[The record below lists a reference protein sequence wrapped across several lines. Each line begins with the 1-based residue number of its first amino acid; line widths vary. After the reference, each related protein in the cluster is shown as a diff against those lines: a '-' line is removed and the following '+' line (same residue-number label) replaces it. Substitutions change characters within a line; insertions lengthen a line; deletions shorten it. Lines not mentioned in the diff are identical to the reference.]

1 MRRLSPVRESD
12 LKHLPS
18 GPYLI
23 IDDNSEA
30 GLYIQRSLKA
40 EGLQARLLILEEG
53 HSAPILEEDITRF
66 STIKQLDSLLD
77 QFEYQTVIH
86 LAGSG
91 ITEGLLSQSS
101 EKLAQLL
108 DTHIYSAF
116 RVAQGLIKSK
126 VSDKKY
132 FQVTAR
138 GGHFGLERH
147 EKVWEAQAGLGGFL
161 RCFAKEHPEIKCRS
175 LDFEPYND
183 EVSAEDRAGHLLL
196 ELRQDHGFEEVG
208 YKEDERWTQVPV
220 LEHPNPP
227 LEEDSSTDLEL
238 KPNDVVVVTG
248 GARGITATMVRELGS
263 KLPLKFALLGRSPL
277 EVPEL
282 KDFDLTPGLNQNELK
297 TQIFTAMRSKGI
309 KVTPRDVERL
319 ANKKA
324 AIDEIQ
330 EQLRALRDNGCKA
343 TYYSVDVQDVE
354 ALKDVFKQV
363 TQDLGPIRGLIHGA
377 GVLRDKFIA
386 DKTQEQFQQVLSTK
400 VLGLARLFESLDHE
414 QLRLVVM
421 FSSVAGKF
429 GNVGQSDYAVA
440 NEILSQ
446 FCLQN
451 PLSNCRF
458 LAIDWGALAGGMVTP
473 ELARKFEAEGVVLIP
488 PSVGADFFTHEIL
501 HGTPQTREIILGGKH
516 GLELSQGEDDS
527 LKPPMRVMLSLDP
540 QEEPILKDHVLKD
553 PVLPMAMSLE
563 FLAQAASDM
572 FPNLS
577 LTSINDLKVHHGLSF
592 PDGPGELHLE
602 CEDISLS
609 DVEGRAVLI
618 KAYEIS
624 KDKKILSY
632 EAVVRLGLSHAT
644 PEDPPSG
651 LDKDR
656 LKIGLDEAYDRYLF
670 HGPSLQCVRSIEGI
684 SSNGL
689 VATIK
694 TSVPKDLV
702 IDSPYSEWLTD
713 PRVLDGM
720 AQLGLI
726 WLGETQGCIG
736 IPQELKEYVQLQPF
750 DGSEV
755 RCYLKIDELNKAA
768 FSTSVDFWF
777 TNDDEDVLAYGR
789 GWKAIFNE
797 SFNAFT
803 TAGKRQG
810 KG

>member
-1 MRRLSPVRESD
+1 MSPVREED
-12 LKHLPS
+12 LKTLPS

-23 IDDNSEA
+23 LDDCSEA
-30 GLYIQRSLKA
+30 GLFVQRSLKA
-40 EGLQARLLILEEG
+40 EGLVAKLLIVESG
-53 HSAPILEEDITRF
+53 HEVPSVDQDITRF
-66 STIKQLDSLLD
+66 SSIEQLDGILENSN
-77 QFEYQTVIH
+77 YQTVIH

-91 ITEGLLSQSS
+91 LTDGLLSQSS
-101 EKLAQLL
+101 ERLAELL
-108 DTHIYSAF
+108 DTHIFSAF
-116 RVAQGLIKSK
+116 RVAQSLIKSTASNK
-126 VSDKKY
+126 NF

-138 GGHFGLERH
+138 GGHFGLEKH
-147 EKVWEAQAGLGGFL
+147 EKVWEAQSGLGGFL
-161 RCFAKEHPEIKCRS
+161 RCFAKEHPEIHCRI
-175 LDFEPYND
+175 LDFEPYSED
-183 EVSAEDRAGHLLL
+183 VSAEDRAGQLLL
-196 ELRQDHGFEEVG
+196 ELQQNHGFEEVG
-208 YKEDERWTQVPV
+208 YKLDERWTQVPV
-220 LEHPNPP
+220 LEHPNQP
-227 LEEDSSTDLEL
+227 LQQDSVTDLQL

-248 GARGITATMVRELGS
+248 GARGITATMVRDLGS
-263 KLPLKFALLGRSPL
+263 KLPLKFVLLGRSPL

-282 KDFDLTPGLNQNELK
+282 KDFDFAPGLTTNELK
-297 TQIFTAMRSKGI
+297 TKIFAALKASGA
-309 KVTPRDVERL
+309 KVTPREVERL

-324 AIDEIQ
+324 AVDEIQ
-330 EQLRALRDNGCKA
+330 EQIKALTNCGCQAK
-343 TYYSVDVQDVE
+343 YYSVDVQDV
-354 ALKDVFKQV
+354 ASLKTVFSEV
-363 TQDLGPIRGLIHGA
+363 TNELGPIRGLIHGA
-377 GVLRDKFIA
+377 GVLRDKFVS
-386 DKTQEQFQQVLSTK
+386 DKTLDQFQQVLSTK
-400 VLGLARLFESLDHE
+400 VLGLARLFESLDHD
-414 QLRLVVM
+414 QLRLVIM

-501 HGTPQTREIILGGKH
+501 HGSPQTREIILGGKH
-516 GLELSQGEDDS
+516 GLELSQGES
-527 LKPPMRVMLSLDP
+527 GTVRTPLRVSLSLNP
-540 QEEPILKDHVLKD
+540 KEEPVLRDHVLKD
-553 PVLPMAMSLE
+553 PVLPMAMVLE

-572 FPNLS
+572 FPNLN

-592 PDGPGELHLE
+592 PDGPGELHME

-609 DVEGRAVLI
+609 DVEGRTVSI

-624 KDKKILSY
+624 KGKKILSY
-632 EAVVRLGLSHAT
+632 EADVILGLSYVT
-644 PEDPPSG
+644 PQDPPSG

-656 LKIGLDEAYDRYLF
+656 LKISLDDAYDRYLF
-670 HGPSLQCVRSIEGI
+670 HGPSLQCIRSIEGI
-684 SSNGL
+684 SDSGL

-702 IDSPYSEWLTD
+702 VDSPYSDWITD

-736 IPQELKEYVQLQPF
+736 IPQGLKEYVQLQPF

-755 RCYLKIDELNKAA
+755 RCYLKIDKLNKAS

-777 TNDDEDVLAYGR
+777 TNDDDDILAYGR

-803 TAGKRQG
+803 TASKREGKA
-810 KG
+810 

>member
-1 MRRLSPVRESD
+1 MYV
-12 LKHLPS
+12 
-18 GPYLI
+18 
-23 IDDNSEA
+23 
-30 GLYIQRSLKA
+30 QRSLKA
-40 EGLQARLLILEEG
+40 EGLQVRLLVLEEG
-53 HSAPILEEDITRF
+53 HSEPIFDKDIIRY
-66 STIKQLDSLLD
+66 STLKQLDELIDRSD
-77 QFEYQTVIH
+77 YQTVIH

-91 ITEGLLSQSS
+91 ITNSVLSQSS
-101 EKLAQLL
+101 EELARLL
-108 DTHIYSAF
+108 DSHIYSAF
-116 RVAQGLIKSK
+116 RVAQELIKSK
-126 VSDKKY
+126 ASDKNF

-138 GGHFGLERH
+138 GGRFGLERN
-147 EKVWEAQAGLGGFL
+147 EKVWEVQAGLGGFL
-161 RCFAKEHPEIKCRS
+161 RCFSKEHPEIRCRI
-175 LDFEPYND
+175 LDFEPYSK

-208 YKEDERWTQVPV
+208 YRDDERWTQVPV
-220 LEHPNPP
+220 LEHPNQP
-227 LEEDSSTDLEL
+227 LEEDASTDLEL

-248 GARGITATMVRELGS
+248 GARGITATMIRDLGS
-263 KLPLKFALLGRSPL
+263 KLPLKFVLLGRSPL

-282 KDFDLTPGLNQNELK
+282 KDFDLPSGLNQNELK
-297 TQIFTAMRSKGI
+297 TEIFTAMRAKGTKI
-309 KVTPRDVERL
+309 TPREVERL

-324 AIDEIQ
+324 AIDEI
-330 EQLRALRDNGCKA
+330 EGQLKALVDSGCQAK
-343 TYYSVDVQDVE
+343 YYSVDVQDDE
-354 ALKDVFKQV
+354 ALKTILNQV
-363 TQDLGPIRGLIHGA
+363 TNDLGPIRGLIHGA

-386 DKTQEQFQQVLSTK
+386 DKTLDQFQQVLSTK
-400 VLGLARLFESLDHE
+400 VLGLARLFENLDHE

-501 HGTPQTREIILGGKH
+501 HGTPQTREIILGGKQ
-516 GLELSQGEDDS
+516 GLELSQGENGS
-527 LKPPMRVMLSLDP
+527 PKPPMRVMLSLDP
-540 QEEPILKDHVLKD
+540 KEEPILRDHVLKD

-592 PDGPGELHLE
+592 PDGPAELHLE

-609 DVEGRAVLI
+609 DVEGRAVRI
-618 KAYEIS
+618 RAYEVS

-632 EAVVRLGLSHAT
+632 EATVRLGLSHAT

-656 LKIGLDEAYDRYLF
+656 IKINIDDAYDRYLF
-670 HGPSLQCVRSIEGI
+670 HGPSLKCVRSIEGI
-684 SSNGL
+684 SGNGL

-702 IDSPYSEWLTD
+702 VDSPYSDWLTD

-803 TAGKRQG
+803 TASKRQG
-810 KG
+810 KE